1 MASHR
6 RPRTPLLS
14 PASRRGAVGLTTAAI
29 ASATLLS
36 QGPAQAAPED
46 DRPSIEEVRKRVD
59 ALYRE
64 AGGAT
69 QKYNAAKEKADE
81 QREEVDR
88 LLDEAAERADR
99 LNDARRKLG
108 GYATAQYR
116 GGGVS
121 DTAVLLLSDD
131 PQDFFGRKHLMDRI
145 TDRQRQAV
153 DDYRDEQRAARKK
166 RSEAS
171 ASLAELTDAQKELAD
186 SRKTVQGKLAQAR
199 KLLSELTAEE
209 KARLAAQ
216 ERRRQE
222 EARRKA
228 AAAAAERERRQAE
241 AEAAAEREKRDETPA
256 DSGTDTG
263 GGTGTGA
270 DTGGTDTGTGG
281 TADDSY
287 AAKAQ
292 KVLAFAE
299 AQLGKPYVWGATGPN
314 SYDCSGLTQ
323 AAWLSAGVSLPRTT
337 YDQVNAGTRIAKAG
351 MRPGDLVFFYDD
363 ISHVGIYAG
372 GGQMIHAPKPGAEV
386 RYESVDHMPFHSAVR
401 PA

>member
-14 PASRRGAVGLTTAAI
+14 HSSRRGAVGLTTAAI

-36 QGPAQAAPED
+36 QGPAHASPGD
-46 DRPSIEEVRKRVD
+46 DRPSIEEVRERVD

-64 AGGAT
+64 AGSAT
-69 QKYNAAKEKADE
+69 QKYNAAKEKTDG
-81 QREEVDR
+81 QREKVDR
-88 LLDEAAERADR
+88 LLDEAAERADK

-116 GGGVS
+116 TGGVS
-121 DTAVLLLSDD
+121 GTAVLLLSDN
-131 PQDFFGRKHLMDRI
+131 PQDFFGQKHLMDRI

-153 DDYRDEQRAARKK
+153 DDYKDEQRAARKK

-186 SRKTVQGKLAQAR
+186 TKKTVQGKLAQAR
-199 KLLSELTAEE
+199 ELLSELTAEE
-209 KARLAAQ
+209 KARLAAA
-216 ERRRQE
+216 ERKRQE

-228 AAAAAERERRQAE
+228 AAAAAERERQEEEARREAAAGSEEQAE
-241 AEAAAEREKRDETPA
+241 APA
-256 DSGTDTG
+256 DGGTDTG
-263 GGTGTGA
+263 
-270 DTGGTDTGTGG
+270 TGGTDTGTGG
-281 TADDSY
+281 TVDGSY
-287 AAKAQ
+287 TAKAD

-337 YDQVNAGTRIAKAG
+337 YDQVEAGTRIARAD

-363 ISHVGIYAG
+363 ISHVGVYAG

>member
-14 PASRRGAVGLTTAAI
+14 PSSRRGAVGLTTAAI

-36 QGPAQAAPED
+36 QGPAHASPED
-46 DRPSIEEVRKRVD
+46 DRPSIEEVRERVD

-64 AGGAT
+64 AGSAT
-69 QKYNAAKEKADE
+69 QKYNAAKERTDE
-81 QREEVDR
+81 QREKVDR
-88 LLDEAAERADR
+88 LLDEAAERTDR

-116 GGGVS
+116 TGGVS
-121 DTAVLLLSDD
+121 GTAVLLLSDN
-131 PQDFFGRKHLMDRI
+131 PQDFFGHKHLMDRI

-153 DDYRDEQRAARKK
+153 DDYRDQQRAAQKK

-171 ASLAELTDAQKELAD
+171 ASLAELTDAQEELAD

-209 KARLAAQ
+209 KARLAAA
-216 ERRRQE
+216 ERKRQE

-228 AAAAAERERRQAE
+228 AAAAAERERREE
-241 AEAAAEREKRDETPA
+241 ARREAAAESGEQAEAPA
-256 DSGTDTG
+256 DSGT
-263 GGTGTGA
+263 GTG
-270 DTGGTDTGTGG
+270 TGGTDTGTG
-281 TADDSY
+281 TADGSY
-287 AAKAQ
+287 AAKAD

-314 SYDCSGLTQ
+314 SYDCSGLTR

-337 YDQVNAGTRIAKAG
+337 YDQVEAGTRIARAE

>member
-14 PASRRGAVGLTTAAI
+14 PASRRGAVGFTTAAI

-36 QGPAQAAPED
+36 QGPAQASPED
-46 DRPSIEEVRKRVD
+46 DRPSIEEVRERVD

-64 AGGAT
+64 AGSAT
-69 QKYNAAKEKADE
+69 QKYNAAKEKTDE
-81 QREEVDR
+81 QREKVDR
-88 LLDEAAERADR
+88 LLDEAAERADK

-116 GGGVS
+116 TGGVS
-121 DTAVLLLSDD
+121 GTAVLLLSDN
-131 PQDFFGRKHLMDRI
+131 PQDFFGQKHLMDRI

-171 ASLAELTDAQKELAD
+171 ASLAELTDAQKDLAD
-186 SRKTVQGKLAQAR
+186 SKKTVQGKLAQAR
-199 KLLSELTAEE
+199 ELLSELTAEE
-209 KARLAAQ
+209 KARLAAA
-216 ERRRQE
+216 ERKRRE

-228 AAAAAERERRQAE
+228 AAAAAERERQAAEAEREEQAE
-241 AEAAAEREKRDETPA
+241 APA

-263 GGTGTGA
+263 
-270 DTGGTDTGTGG
+270 TGGTDTGTGG
-281 TADDSY
+281 GTGDDSY
-287 AAKAQ
+287 AAKAD

-337 YDQVNAGTRIAKAG
+337 YDQVEAGTRIAKAD

-386 RYESVDHMPFHSAVR
+386 RYESVDYMPFHSAVR

>member
-14 PASRRGAVGLTTAAI
+14 PASRRGAVGFTTAAI

-36 QGPAQAAPED
+36 QGPAQASPED
-46 DRPSIEEVRKRVD
+46 DRPSIEEVRERVD

-64 AGGAT
+64 AGSAT
-69 QKYNAAKEKADE
+69 QKYNAAKEKTDE
-81 QREEVDR
+81 QREKVDR
-88 LLDEAAERADR
+88 LLDEAAERADK

-116 GGGVS
+116 TGGVS
-121 DTAVLLLSDD
+121 GTAVLLLSDN
-131 PQDFFGRKHLMDRI
+131 PQDFFGQKHLMDRI

-171 ASLAELTDAQKELAD
+171 ASLAELTDAQKDLAD
-186 SRKTVQGKLAQAR
+186 SKKTVQGKLAQAR
-199 KLLSELTAEE
+199 ELLSELTAEE
-209 KARLAAQ
+209 KARLAAA
-216 ERRRQE
+216 ERKRQE

-228 AAAAAERERRQAE
+228 AAAAAERERQAAE
-241 AEAAAEREKRDETPA
+241 AEREEQTEAPA

-263 GGTGTGA
+263 TGSTDTG
-270 DTGGTDTGTGG
+270 TGGTDTGTGDG
-281 TADDSY
+281 TGDDSY
-287 AAKAQ
+287 AAKAD

-337 YDQVNAGTRIAKAG
+337 YDQVEAGTRIAKAD

-363 ISHVGIYAG
+363 ISHVGLYAG
-372 GGQMIHAPKPGAEV
+372 GGMMIHAPKPGDLVKEAPITE
-386 RYESVDHMPFHSAVR
+386 MPFYAAVR

>member
-46 DRPSIEEVRKRVD
+46 DRPSIEEVRERVD

-64 AGGAT
+64 AGSAT
-69 QKYNAAKEKADE
+69 QKYNAAREKADE

-186 SRKTVQGKLAQAR
+186 SKKTVQGKLAQAR

-228 AAAAAERERRQAE
+228 AAAAERERQAE
-241 AEAAAEREKRDETPA
+241 AEAAAEREERAGTPA

-263 GGTGTGA
+263 GGTDTGT
-270 DTGGTDTGTGG
+270 DSGGTDTGTGG

-287 AAKAQ
+287 TAKAQ

-337 YDQVNAGTRIAKAG
+337 YDQVDAGTRIAEAD

>member
-14 PASRRGAVGLTTAAI
+14 PASRRGAVGFTTAAV

-36 QGPAQAAPED
+36 QNPAQASPGD
-46 DRPSIEEVRKRVD
+46 GRPSIEEVRERVD

-69 QKYNAAKEKADE
+69 QKYNAAKEKADA
-81 QREEVDR
+81 QREKVDR

-116 GGGVS
+116 TGGVS
-121 DTAVLLLSDD
+121 GTAVLLLSDN
-131 PQDFFGRKHLMDRI
+131 PQDFFGHKHLMDRI

-153 DDYRDEQRAARKK
+153 DDYRDEQRAAERK

-171 ASLAELTDAQKELAD
+171 ASLAELTDARNKLAD
-186 SRKTVQGKLAQAR
+186 TRRTVQGKLAQAR
-199 KLLSELTAEE
+199 ELLSELTAEE

-216 ERRRQE
+216 ERKRQE
-222 EARRKA
+222 EARRE
-228 AAAAAERERRQAE
+228 AAAAAERERQEEIRR
-241 AEAAAEREKRDETPA
+241 EAAAEREERAGAPA

-263 GGTGTGA
+263 TGT
-270 DTGGTDTGTGG
+270 DTGGTDTGAGG
-281 TADDSY
+281 AADGSY
-287 AAKAQ
+287 AAKAG

-323 AAWLSAGVSLPRTT
+323 AAWRGAGVSLPRTT
-337 YDQVNAGTRIAKAG
+337 YDQVDAGTRIARAD

-363 ISHVGIYAG
+363 ISHVGVYAG

>member
-36 QGPAQAAPED
+36 QGPAHASPGD
-46 DRPSIEEVRKRVD
+46 GRPSVEEVRERVD

-64 AGGAT
+64 AGSAT
-69 QKYNAAKEKADE
+69 QKYNAAKERTDE
-81 QREEVDR
+81 QREKVDR
-88 LLDEAAERADR
+88 LLDEAAERAEK

-116 GGGVS
+116 TGGVS
-121 DTAVLLLSDD
+121 GTAVLLLSDN
-131 PQDFFGRKHLMDRI
+131 PQDFFGQKHLMDRI

-153 DDYRDEQRAARKK
+153 DDYRDQQRAVQKK

-171 ASLAELTDAQKELAD
+171 ASLAELTDAQEELAD
-186 SRKTVQGKLAQAR
+186 TRKTVQGKLAQAR

-209 KARLAAQ
+209 KARLAAA
-216 ERRRQE
+216 ERKRQE

-228 AAAAAERERRQAE
+228 AAAAAERERQEEARREAAAGSEEQAE
-241 AEAAAEREKRDETPA
+241 APA

-263 GGTGTGA
+263 TG
-270 DTGGTDTGTGG
+270 GG

-287 AAKAQ
+287 TAKAD

-337 YDQVNAGTRIAKAG
+337 YDQVEAGTRIARAD

-386 RYESVDHMPFHSAVR
+386 RYESIDNMPFHSAVR

>member
-14 PASRRGAVGLTTAAI
+14 PASRRGAAGFTTAAI

-36 QGPAQAAPED
+36 QGPAQASPED
-46 DRPSIEEVRKRVD
+46 DRPSIEEVRNRVD

-64 AGGAT
+64 AGSAT
-69 QKYNAAKEKADE
+69 QKYNAAKERTDE
-81 QREEVDR
+81 QREKVDR

-116 GGGVS
+116 SGGVS
-121 DTAVLLLSDD
+121 GTAVLLLSDN
-131 PQDFFGRKHLMDRI
+131 PQDFFGHKHLMDRI

-171 ASLAELTDAQKELAD
+171 AGLAELTDAQKELAD
-186 SRKTVQGKLAQAR
+186 SKETVQGKLAQAR

-228 AAAAAERERRQAE
+228 AAAAAERERR
-241 AEAAAEREKRDETPA
+241 AEAAAREERAEAPA
-256 DSGTDTG
+256 DDGTEADGDAGTDTG
-263 GGTGTGA
+263 
-270 DTGGTDTGTGG
+270 TGGTDTGTGGG

-287 AAKAQ
+287 AAKAE

-337 YDQVNAGTRIAKAG
+337 YDQVDTGTRIARAD

>member
-14 PASRRGAVGLTTAAI
+14 PSSRRGAVGLTTAAI

-36 QGPAQAAPED
+36 QGPAHASPED
-46 DRPSIEEVRKRVD
+46 DRPSIEEVRERVD

-64 AGGAT
+64 AGSAT
-69 QKYNAAKEKADE
+69 QKYNAAKERTDE
-81 QREEVDR
+81 QREKVDR
-88 LLDEAAERADR
+88 LLDEAAERTDR

-116 GGGVS
+116 TGGISG
-121 DTAVLLLSDD
+121 TAVLLLSDN
-131 PQDFFGRKHLMDRI
+131 PQDFFGQKHLMDRI

-153 DDYRDEQRAARKK
+153 DDYRDQRRAAQKK

-171 ASLAELTDAQKELAD
+171 ASLAELTDAQEELAD
-186 SRKTVQGKLAQAR
+186 TKKTVQGKLAQAR
-199 KLLSELTAEE
+199 ELLSELTAEE
-209 KARLAAQ
+209 KARLAAA
-216 ERRRQE
+216 ERKRQE

-228 AAAAAERERRQAE
+228 AAAAAERERREE
-241 AEAAAEREKRDETPA
+241 ARREAAAESGEQAEAPA

-263 GGTGTGA
+263 
-270 DTGGTDTGTGG
+270 TGGTDTGTGTG
-281 TADDSY
+281 TADGSY
-287 AAKAQ
+287 AAKAD

-314 SYDCSGLTQ
+314 SYDCSGLTR

-337 YDQVNAGTRIAKAG
+337 YDQVEAGTRIAKAE

>member
-14 PASRRGAVGLTTAAI
+14 PASRRGAVGFTTAAI

-36 QGPAQAAPED
+36 QGPAQASPED
-46 DRPSIEEVRKRVD
+46 DRPSIEEVRERVD

-64 AGGAT
+64 AGSAT
-69 QKYNAAKEKADE
+69 QKYNAAKEKTDE
-81 QREEVDR
+81 QREKVDR
-88 LLDEAAERADR
+88 LLDEAAERADK

-116 GGGVS
+116 TGGVS
-121 DTAVLLLSDD
+121 GTAVLLLSDN
-131 PQDFFGRKHLMDRI
+131 PQDFFGQKHLMDRI

-171 ASLAELTDAQKELAD
+171 ASLAELTDAQKDLAD
-186 SRKTVQGKLAQAR
+186 SKKTVQGKLAQAR
-199 KLLSELTAEE
+199 ELLSELTAEE
-209 KARLAAQ
+209 KARLAAA
-216 ERRRQE
+216 ERKRQE

-228 AAAAAERERRQAE
+228 AAAAAERERQEEARQKAADAEREQAE
-241 AEAAAEREKRDETPA
+241 APA
-256 DSGTDTG
+256 DSGT
-263 GGTGTGA
+263 GT
-270 DTGGTDTGTGG
+270 DTGGTDTGAGGG
-281 TADDSY
+281 TGDDSY
-287 AAKAQ
+287 AAKAD

-337 YDQVNAGTRIAKAG
+337 YDQVEAGTRIAKAD

-363 ISHVGIYAG
+363 ISHVGVYAG

-386 RYESVDHMPFHSAVR
+386 RYESVDYMPFHSAVR